1 MTCSGQSREQES
13 QSLAT
18 ADVNVRACSRQTRTA
33 HPHRRNAAEGNR
45 LVTPLLDVIVV
56 CVSAAFPYQ
65 RKCLR

>member
-1 MTCSGQSREQES
+1 MSELVAVRHEQHIPTDE
-13 QSLAT
+13 
-18 ADVNVRACSRQTRTA
+18 
-33 HPHRRNAAEGNR
+33 NAAEGNR